1 MSAFEGPAGIS
12 AEPAGRSPDGGRPDF
27 AAVHVGD
34 SRILFGTASWADKRL
49 VRAGTFY
56 PSKSM
61 GAAERLRFYSS
72 EFSVCEV
79 TTTYRYPPTREVTSK
94 WAERSVDG
102 FVFDVCAWSLLTYG
116 AAVHD
121 SLWPDL
127 QDAILPRFKDTRRL
141 YASHLPAEV
150 LDECFERFRYALL
163 PLFDAGRLGA
173 VVLRYPAWFSPRP
186 ANLDALER
194 AAAHLEGFRV
204 VVDVPGTGWYPTAE
218 RDGLLDWLEERDLA
232 LACTAAPPQEPGVR
246 GGSIA
251 GTSDLAFI
259 RFTGTP
265 DPAGNRGRSAH
276 RYSPAELEAWVSTID
291 DLASSA
297 SEVHVIMDNAAGAAP
312 VDNARELAG
321 LLSRSLTST
330 SPPRGVEAATTR
342 TRSSRLAT
350 VKAATTLVKGSS
362 GFDLAVHHLG
372 GDGPPLMLAH
382 ATGFHGRCWSTVAS
396 ELTDH
401 FSVWAL
407 DQRGHGSSARP
418 SDGRFAWDLFASDLL
433 QVVET
438 IGGDGWC
445 AGGHSLGGGVVLLA
459 EARSPGTFA
468 SICCYEPVVV
478 PPHQLEAAPTGDA
491 SAETRGPVSLATL
504 ARKRR
509 ATFAS
514 RDAAL
519 ENYRSK
525 PPFSA
530 FDPAALDD
538 YVRYGFV
545 DEPDGSVSL
554 ACRPD
559 DEAAVFEMAPSSP
572 TWDLLGEVKAK
583 VTVFAGR
590 KGGDPVG
597 LWAEAIA
604 SRIPSGR
611 FEAFDSLD
619 HFGPMTAPS
628 AVGQAFAQ
636 SLLDS
641 P

>member
-1 MSAFEGPAGIS
+1 MSAFEDPAGVSS
-12 AEPAGRSPDGGRPDF
+12 APTGWSPGRARPGC
-27 AAVHVGD
+27 AAVHEAG
-34 SRILFGTASWADKRL
+34 SRILFGTASWADKQL

-56 PSKSM
+56 PNKSM

-79 TTTYRYPPTREVTSK
+79 TTTYRYPPTAAVTAK

-102 FVFDVCAWSLLTYG
+102 FLFDVCAWSLLTCG
-116 AAVHD
+116 GAVHD

-127 QDAILPRFKDTRRL
+127 QEEILDRFKDSRKL
-141 YASHLPAEV
+141 YASHLPVEV
-150 LDECFERFRYALL
+150 LDECWERFRYALL

-173 VVLRYPAWFSPRP
+173 VVLRYPGWFSPRP

-194 AAAHLEGFRV
+194 AATHLDGFRV
-204 VVDVPGTGWYPTAE
+204 VVDVPGTGWYPSAE

-232 LACTAAPPQEPGVR
+232 LACTGAPPKEPGVR

-251 GTSDLAFI
+251 CTSDLAFI
-259 RFTGTP
+259 RFAGRP
-265 DPAGNRGRSAH
+265 DPAGDRGRSAH
-276 RYSPAELEAWVSTID
+276 RYSAVELEAWVSTIE

-297 SEVHVIMDNAAGAAP
+297 NEVHVIMDNAGGAAP

-321 LLSRSLTST
+321 LVSRSLTGT
-330 SPPRGVEAATTR
+330 PPPRGVQAATTR
-342 TRSSRLAT
+342 TRSSRLAA

-372 GDGPPLMLAH
+372 GEGPPLMLAH
-382 ATGFHGRCWSTVAS
+382 ATGFHGRCWSSVAS
-396 ELTDH
+396 ELTGH

-418 SDGRFAWDLFASDLL
+418 SDGRFEWDLFASDLL
-433 QVVET
+433 RVVET
-438 IGGDGWC
+438 IGGDGWH

-459 EARSPGTFA
+459 EARAPGTFA

-478 PPHQLEAAPTGDA
+478 PPQRRETAPADGAAAGI
-491 SAETRGPVSLATL
+491 RGPASLATL

-509 ATFAS
+509 ASFAS

-538 YVRYGFV
+538 YVRYGFI

-554 ACRPD
+554 ACKPE

-572 TWDLLGEVKAK
+572 TWDLLGEVRAK

-597 LWAEAIA
+597 LWAETIA

-611 FEAFDSLD
+611 FEAFESLD

-628 AVGQAFAQ
+628 SVGQAFAQ